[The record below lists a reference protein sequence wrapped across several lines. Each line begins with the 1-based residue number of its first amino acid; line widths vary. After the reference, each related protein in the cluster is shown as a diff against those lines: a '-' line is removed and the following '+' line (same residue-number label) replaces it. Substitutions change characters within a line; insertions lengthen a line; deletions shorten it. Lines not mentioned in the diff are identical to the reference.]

1 MYNLLRKK
9 KGDVRM
15 KKCLAFFKKEIVFTV
30 ALVAAL
36 LSFLMVPPGMH
47 TLEGIDTTTLLM
59 LFALMTVVAGLR
71 AIGLFDR
78 LGAAMTGRISTL
90 RGLTLALVIAC
101 FFLSMLATNDVALI
115 TLVPFTLLLMRGA
128 SGRDVI
134 LAVVLE
140 TIAANLG
147 SMVTPIGNP
156 QNLYLYSSGQ
166 LTLMDFPRL
175 TWPYALVSLALLG
188 GLTRLISPAKVEAAA
203 ADIKAIPR
211 RQGVLYAVLAVIA
224 LLAVAKVIP
233 AWAAAVCVLVG
244 VAVLDRGIL
253 KQVDFVLLGTFVCFF
268 VFVAS
273 IKECAP
279 VRAWLE
285 GLMAQSPLVVSLL
298 TSQVISNV
306 PACLLLSPFT
316 TDTSALM
323 LGVNLG
329 GLGTLVAS
337 LASLISFKLYGAAE
351 GAKKGSF
358 MLWFTALN
366 VGMLAVLLV
375 LAKLL
380 GAI

>member
-1 MYNLLRKK
+1 MQKI
-9 KGDVRM
+9 
-15 KKCLAFFKKEIVFTV
+15 LAFFKKEIVFTV
-30 ALVAAL
+30 SLLAAL
-36 LSFLMVPPGMH
+36 LSFLLAPPGAH
-47 TLEGIDTTTLLM
+47 TLQGVDTTTLFM
-59 LFALMTVVAGLR
+59 LFSLMTVVAGLR

-78 LGAAMTGRISTL
+78 LGAAMTGRIRSL
-90 RGLTLALVIAC
+90 RGLSAVLIAAC

-115 TLVPFTLLLMRGA
+115 TLIPFTLLLMQGA
-128 SGRDVI
+128 PSRDVI

-175 TWPYALVSLALLG
+175 TWPYAAVSLGLLLL
-188 GLTRLISPAKVEAAA
+188 LTLLISPAGVSARTGEKRV
-203 ADIKAIPR
+203 IPR
-211 RQGVLYAVLAVIA
+211 RQAVLYAALAAIA
-224 LLAVAKVIP
+224 LLAVAKIVP
-233 AWAAAVCVLVG
+233 AWLAAACVLAG
-244 VAVLDRGIL
+244 VLLLDRPIL

-273 IKECAP
+273 IKECEP
-279 VRAWLE
+279 VRTWLE
-285 GLMAQSPLVVSLL
+285 GLMARSPLLVSLL

-316 TDTSALM
+316 TDVPALM

-351 GAKKGSF
+351 GAKKGGF
-358 MLWFTALN
+358 MLWFTVLN
-366 VGMLAVLLV
+366 VGMLAVLLL

>member
-1 MYNLLRKK
+1 
-9 KGDVRM
+9 M
-15 KKCLAFFKKEIVFTV
+15 KKLIAFFKKEIVFTV
-30 ALVAAL
+30 ALAAAL
-36 LSFLMVPPGMH
+36 LSFLLVPPGMH
-47 TLEGIDTTTLLM
+47 TLQGIDATTLFM
-59 LFALMTVVAGLR
+59 LFALMTVVAGAR
-71 AIGLFDR
+71 SMGLFDR
-78 LGAAMTGRISTL
+78 LGAAMTGRIRSL
-90 RGLTLALVIAC
+90 RGLTLALVAAC
-101 FFLSMLATNDVALI
+101 FFLSMVATNDVALI
-115 TLVPFTLLLMRGA
+115 TLVPFTLLLMAGA
-128 SGRDVI
+128 AQKDVI

-166 LTLMDFPRL
+166 LALADFPRL
-175 TWPYALVSLALLG
+175 TWPYALLSLALLCAG
-188 GLTRLISPAKVEAAA
+188 TLLISRGGVAAA
-203 ADIKAIPR
+203 EAEKQQIPK
-211 RQGVLYAVLAVIA
+211 RQAWLYGVLGVVA
-224 LLAVAKVIP
+224 LLAVAKVVP
-233 AWAAAVCVLVG
+233 AWLAAVCVLAGTLVM
-244 VAVLDRGIL
+244 DRPIL

-279 VRAWLE
+279 VRTWLE

-316 TDTSALM
+316 TQTETLM

-337 LASLISFKLYGAAE
+337 LASLISFKLYGAAQ
-351 GAKKGSF
+351 GAKKGGF

-366 VGMLAVLLV
+366 VAMLAILV
-375 LAKLL
+375 AMAWAL

>member
-1 MYNLLRKK
+1 MSKL
-9 KGDVRM
+9 
-15 KKCLAFFKKEIVFTV
+15 LAFFKKEIVFTV
-30 ALVAAL
+30 ALIAAL

-47 TLEGIDTTTLLM
+47 TLQGIDTTTLFM

-71 AIGLFDR
+71 AIGLFDK

-101 FFLSMLATNDVALI
+101 FFLSMVATNDVALI
-115 TLVPFTLLLMRGA
+115 TLVPFTLLLMKGA
-128 SGRDVI
+128 PGRDVI

-166 LTLMDFPRL
+166 LQLMDFPRL
-175 TWPYALVSLALLG
+175 TWPYALLSLVLLALMTG
-188 GLTRLISPAKVEAAA
+188 LISPAKVEGLAGET
-203 ADIKAIPR
+203 KAIPR
-211 RQGVLYAVLAVIA
+211 KQGTLYAVLAVIA

-233 AWAAAVCVLVG
+233 AWAAALCVLAG

-253 KQVDFVLLGTFVCFF
+253 RQVDFVLLGTFVCFF

-273 IKECAP
+273 IKEYAP
-279 VRAWLE
+279 VRTWLE
-285 GLMAQSPLVVSLL
+285 GLMAQSPMLVSLL

-316 TDTSALM
+316 ADVPALM

-358 MLWFTALN
+358 MLWFTGLN
-366 VGMLAVLLV
+366 AGMLAVLLV

-380 GAI
+380 GAF